1 MDATTFANVRLNE
14 HRAADQARELR
25 LLAAQA
31 ERRAELG
38 GAEPSPSHRSIRSL
52 LSILPRRTAR
62 REQAPYALAGPSS

>member
-31 ERRAELG
+31 ERRAEF
-38 GAEPSPSHRSIRSL
+38 GAAAVSPSQRSIRSL
-52 LSILPRRTAR
+52 LSIRPRPATG
-62 REQAPYALAGPSS
+62 ELAPYALAGPSA